1 MIEIETRLFYT
12 AADINKHHKPM
23 KGHAMTATFDLL
35 LKNGVAVLPAGTQQ
49 ADIGIV
55 NGKIE
60 AIGQFGDN
68 AAKQTIDCDGLH
80 ILPGLMDTQV
90 HFREPGATQKED
102 LEHGMKAAA
111 LGGMTAIFEMPNTNP
126 LTVTPEALQQKLDIA
141 AQNAWTDYAFYFGG
155 TGDNAEQ
162 LNEWENLPGVCGVK
176 IFMGSSTGSLLT
188 DKDEIIEAVLKNGK
202 RVVAVHAEDEAMMNE
217 NKTTILGDS
226 TDPAMH
232 PIWRSVDSCVSAT
245 TRLLD
250 IARKTGRRV
259 HVLHIS
265 TAEEME
271 ILKDNRD
278 IASVEVLANHLT
290 LHAPD
295 CYNALGTHAQQ
306 NPPIREKRH
315 QDALWKAIDEGLVDI
330 LASDHAPHTLEEK
343 SQTYPNSP
351 SGTPGVQTLLPVML
365 QHVNDGKLSLER
377 LVDMMAYGPAR
388 IHQIA
393 EKGRIVRGYDA
404 DFTIVDLA
412 KEQTIRNEDQA
423 SISGWTP
430 FDGAVKKGWPVMTLI
445 RGHMVMKDGVLTEAP
460 VGRAVKFRETLGTA
474 KKQASQKAA

>member
-1 MIEIETRLFYT
+1 M
-12 AADINKHHKPM
+12 AQ
-23 KGHAMTATFDLL
+23 TFDIL
-35 LKNGVAVLPAGTQQ
+35 LKNGTAILSGATRK
-49 ADIGIV
+49 ADIGII

-60 AIGQFGDN
+60 AVGDFDSSS
-68 AAKQTIDCDGLH
+68 AKEIIDCTGLH

-90 HFREPGATQKED
+90 HFREPGATHKED

-111 LGGMTAIFEMPNTNP
+111 LGGITAIFEMPNTTP

-141 AQNAWTDYAFYFGG
+141 SKCGWTDYAFYFGG
-155 TGDNAEQ
+155 TGENAEQ

-188 DKDEIIEAVLKNGK
+188 DKDEIIEAVLRNGK

-217 NKTTILGDS
+217 NKKTILGDS

-232 PIWRSVDSCVSAT
+232 PIWRSVESCVSAT
-245 TRLLD
+245 TRLLN

-271 ILKDNRD
+271 ILKDFRD
-278 IASVEVLANHLT
+278 VATVEVLANHLT

-295 CYNALGTHAQQ
+295 CYNTFGTRAQQ

-315 QDALWKAIDEGLVDI
+315 QDALWKAIDDGLVDI

-343 SQTYPNSP
+343 AMTYPNSP

-388 IHQIA
+388 VHQIA
-393 EKGRIVRGYDA
+393 NKGRISRGYDA
-404 DFTIVDLA
+404 DFTIVDMN
-412 KEQTIRNEDQA
+412 KEQIIRNEDQA
-423 SISGWTP
+423 SIAGWTA
-430 FDGAVKKGWPVMTLI
+430 FDGQSKKGWPVMTMI
-445 RGHMVMKDGVLTEAP
+445 RGNVVMKNGKLLGKP
-460 VGRAVKFRETLGTA
+460 VGQAVKFRETLTLLAG
-474 KKQASQKAA
+474 KQAREAA

>member
-1 MIEIETRLFYT
+1 
-12 AADINKHHKPM
+12 
-23 KGHAMTATFDLL
+23 MTQTFDLL
-35 LKNGVAVLPAGTQQ
+35 LKNGMAVLPEGTHIT
-49 ADIGIV
+49 DIGISG
-55 NGKIE
+55 GKIE
-60 AIGQFGDN
+60 AIGDLSGC
-68 AAKQTIDCDGLH
+68 AAEEEIDCKGLH
-80 ILPGLMDTQV
+80 VLPGLMDTQV

-111 LGGMTAIFEMPNTNP
+111 LGGITAIFEMPNTNP

-141 AQNAWTDYAFYFGG
+141 AQNPWTDYAFYFGG

-217 NKTTILGDS
+217 NKETILGES

-232 PIWRSVDSCVSAT
+232 PVWRSVESCISAT
-245 TRLLD
+245 TRLLT

-271 ILKDNRD
+271 ILKDHRD

-295 CYNALGTHAQQ
+295 CYNELGTHAQQ

-343 SQTYPNSP
+343 SATYPASP

-365 QHVNDGKLSLER
+365 QHVNDGKLSIER
-377 LVDMMAYGPAR
+377 LADLMAYGPAR

-393 EKGRIVRGYDA
+393 GKGRIARGYDA
-404 DFTIVDLA
+404 DFTIVDLE
-412 KEQTIRNEDQA
+412 KEQVIRNEDQA
-423 SISGWTP
+423 SKAGWTP
-430 FDGAVKKGWPVMTLI
+430 YDGQSKKGWPVMTVI
-445 RGHMVMKDGVLTEAP
+445 RGHIVMKDGALIKAAGRP
-460 VGRAVKFRETLGTA
+460 VRFRETLARTTDKA
-474 KKQASQKAA
+474 RKAA